1 MQPSAASAPAFYG
14 VAIPHPL
21 FAAPCKLQWTAE
33 GRKAHGS
40 RQLQMHRIADSAYA
54 QARVQRATRKLLL
67 PLLLLLLLLL
77 LLTSEVPATARYD
90 CSNDNITIYYYCY
103 CYKN

>member
-1 MQPSAASAPAFYG
+1 MQPSAASAPPAFYG

-21 FAAPCKLQWTAE
+21 FAAPCKQQWTAE

-40 RQLQMHRIADSAYA
+40 GQLQVHRIADSAYA
-54 QARVQRATRKLLL
+54 QARVQRATRK
-67 PLLLLLLLLL
+67 LLLLLLLLL

-90 CSNDNITIYYYCY
+90 CSNDNITIYYYYY